1 MLLPKSLRAC
11 FVADICISNICNLIY
26 FNLCIVLFHLLIYV
40 YIIIYII
47 CIYYFSIFSS
57 SIRVYFTFDT
67 FNEYVDIN
75 LYISGIF

>member
-1 MLLPKSLRAC
+1 MLLSKSLRAC

-47 CIYYFSIFSS
+47 CIYHFSIFSS
-57 SIRVYFTFDT
+57 SIQVL
-67 FNEYVDIN
+67 YV
-75 LYISGIF
+75 

>member
-1 MLLPKSLRAC
+1 MLLSKSLRAC
-11 FVADICISNICNLIY
+11 FVADICVSNICNLIY
-26 FNLCIVLFHLLIYV
+26 FNLCIVLFHLLTYV

-57 SIRVYFTFDT
+57 SIRVDT
-67 FNEYVDIN
+67 FNGYVDIN